1 MCVCVCVC
9 MGHSGAHLYILIR
22 SEREKDRNKPTCQ
35 TLVGCAPSSG
45 SCVFVLALE
54 QAQTERNYCH
64 MTPEA

>member
-1 MCVCVCVC
+1 VCVCVC
-9 MGHSGAHLYILIR
+9 AWGILEHIYTSLLGQR
-22 SEREKDRNKPTCQ
+22 ERKIEINPTYL